1 MYSVNRVLT
10 VSTTPI
16 TPCLWFTVIPQPDI
30 AVPMNSL
37 GIPCG
42 DPDIVV
48 NDAADLASCDGN
60 NELWRA
66 PAKALQVGLSV
77 QLNATSVGFTVSAL
91 PPGVGLF
98 VEF

>member
-1 MYSVNRVLT
+1 MYSVNRPLT

-16 TPCLWFTVIPQPDI
+16 TPRLWFTVIPQPDI
-30 AVPMNSL
+30 AVPTNFN
-37 GIPCG
+37 GTPIG

-48 NDAADLASCDGN
+48 NDAADLASCDGG

-66 PAKALQVGLSV
+66 PLEALQPGLSV
-77 QLNATSVGFTVSAL
+77 QLAATSSGFTVSAV